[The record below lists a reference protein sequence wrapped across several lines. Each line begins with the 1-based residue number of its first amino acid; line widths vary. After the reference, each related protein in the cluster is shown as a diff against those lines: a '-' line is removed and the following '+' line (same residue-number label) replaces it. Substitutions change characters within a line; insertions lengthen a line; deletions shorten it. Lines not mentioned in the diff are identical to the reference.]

1 MNPTGG
7 AKLLVIVAGVV
18 ATIGAIDAAISSE
31 WDLFVLF
38 TIIAGVVLALG
49 FRLQSRRPEVPI
61 RRDLVH
67 WLGDR
72 ALASGESMSVV
83 TDRAISTFQD
93 RYGTVTDVD
102 EARQ

>member
-18 ATIGAIDAAISSE
+18 AAIGAIDAAISSE

-38 TIIAGVVLALG
+38 MIIVGVALALG
-49 FRLQSRRPEVPI
+49 LRLASRRPAVPI

>member
-1 MNPTGG
+1 MSPTGG
-7 AKLLVIVAGVV
+7 AKLLVVVAGVV
-18 ATIGAIDAAISSE
+18 AIVGAIDAAISGE

-38 TIIAGVVLALG
+38 MIIVGVVIALG
-49 FRLQSRRPEVPI
+49 LRLQARRPAVPI

-67 WLGDR
+67 WLADR
-72 ALASGESMSVV
+72 ASAAGEPMSVV
-83 TDRAISTFQD
+83 TDRAIATFQD

>member
-18 ATIGAIDAAISSE
+18 AAIGAIDAAISGE

-38 TIIAGVVLALG
+38 MIIAGVVFALG
-49 FRLQSRRPEVPI
+49 LRLQSRRPEVPI

-67 WLGDR
+67 WLRDR
-72 ALASGESMSVV
+72 ALASGESTSVV

-93 RYGTVTDVD
+93 RYGKVTDVD